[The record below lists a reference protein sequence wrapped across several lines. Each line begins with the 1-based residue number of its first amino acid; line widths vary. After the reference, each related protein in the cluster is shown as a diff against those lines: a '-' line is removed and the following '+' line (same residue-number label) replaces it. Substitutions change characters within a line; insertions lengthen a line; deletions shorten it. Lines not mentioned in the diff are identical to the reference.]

1 MMDIETRSIL
11 SELLNLASRQKVKLF
26 IVGGTLRD
34 HIMHKNISD
43 IDLTGTNAAALAI
56 QFAHSLNFRHI
67 SLDKTPGRSTTRIIL
82 PQKKHFDLTDM
93 QGATIKED
101 LGKRDFTINSM
112 GQELSDYLSNKKTI
126 IDLHNGKKD
135 LNKALIRATS
145 KSIFQTDPLRMLR
158 AFRFAAKMNFSID
171 EETLQEI
178 SLYRKNISTAA
189 GERVWQE
196 LLSFFEADNTGV
208 LINLMQKSKLLS
220 CILPDFFTDW
230 DEILTSYKRLENII
244 LNMGLYFPRLT
255 PKLNPSEK
263 ALLKFSV
270 LLKEIDKSLPKENIN
285 KKNYGIPNA
294 FNTLKALKASNNEI
308 VYICKTIKNLHVFSN
323 SLSSNLNNSS
333 MYDLCVI
340 GGDQLV
346 ASLLLKA
353 CSHPMLDGLE
363 LPNNKKLYPCTQL
376 LEFYFGNYLPVLGEK
391 ALLNGNDLI
400 RIFNILPSPSLGNV
414 LQSIQRAQV
423 LGEIKTSKEAKDL
436 AEKLLK
442 S

>member
-1 MMDIETRSIL
+1 
-11 SELLNLASRQKVKLF
+11 
-26 IVGGTLRD
+26 
-34 HIMHKNISD
+34 
-43 IDLTGTNAAALAI
+43 
-56 QFAHSLNFRHI
+56 
-67 SLDKTPGRSTTRIIL
+67 
-82 PQKKHFDLTDM
+82 
-93 QGATIKED
+93 
-101 LGKRDFTINSM
+101 
-112 GQELSDYLSNKKTI
+112 
-126 IDLHNGKKD
+126 
-135 LNKALIRATS
+135 
-145 KSIFQTDPLRMLR
+145 
-158 AFRFAAKMNFSID
+158 
-171 EETLQEI
+171 
-178 SLYRKNISTAA
+178 
-189 GERVWQE
+189 
-196 LLSFFEADNTGV
+196 
-208 LINLMQKSKLLS
+208 MQKSKLLS

-230 DEILTSYKRLENII
+230 EEILTSYKRLENII
-244 LNMGLYFPRLT
+244 SNIGLYFPRHT
-255 PKLNPSEK
+255 PTLNPSEK

-346 ASLLLKA
+346 ASLLLQA
-353 CSHPMLDGLE
+353 CYLPKLDSLE
-363 LPNNKKLYPCTQL
+363 PQNNEKLYPCTQL
-376 LEFYFGNYLPVLGEK
+376 LEFYFGSYLPVLGEK

>member
-11 SELLNLASRQKVKLF
+11 SELLNLASHQKVKLF
-26 IVGGTLRD
+26 VVGGTIRD
-34 HIMHKNISD
+34 HIMDKDISD
-43 IDLTGTNAAALAI
+43 IDLTVTNAAALGI
-56 QFAHSLNFRHI
+56 QVAHSLNFRHI

-82 PQKKHFDLTDM
+82 PQQKHFDLTDM

-196 LLSFFEADNTGV
+196 LLSFFESDNTGV
-208 LINLMQKSKLLS
+208 LTNLMQKSKLLS
-220 CILPDFFTDW
+220 CILPDFFTSW
-230 DEILTSYKRLENII
+230 EEIWTSYKRLENII
-244 LNMGLYFPRLT
+244 SNIGLYFPRHT
-255 PKLNPSEK
+255 PTLNPSER
-263 ALLKFSV
+263 ALLKLSV
-270 LLKEIDKSLPKENIN
+270 LLKETDKTLSIENIN
-285 KKNYGIPNA
+285 RKNYGTPNT
-294 FNTLKALKASNNEI
+294 FNTLNALKASNNEI
-308 VYICKTIKNLHVFSN
+308 AFICKAIQNSHVFSI

-333 MYDLCVI
+333 LYDLCVI

-346 ASLLLKA
+346 AGLLLKA
-353 CSHPMLDGLE
+353 CSLPILDSFE
-363 LPNNKKLYPCTQL
+363 FSKHEKLYSYTQL
-376 LEFYFGNYLPVLGEK
+376 LEFYFGSYLPVLGEK

>member
-11 SELLNLASRQKVKLF
+11 SELLNLASNQKVKLF
-26 IVGGTLRD
+26 VVGGTLRD
-34 HIMHKNISD
+34 HIMHKDISD

-82 PQKKHFDLTDM
+82 PQQKHFDLTDM

-196 LLSFFEADNTGV
+196 LLSFFESDNTGV
-208 LINLMQKSKLLS
+208 LTNLMQKSKLLS
-220 CILPDFFTDW
+220 CILPDFFT
-230 DEILTSYKRLENII
+230 EL
-244 LNMGLYFPRLT
+244 
-255 PKLNPSEK
+255 
-263 ALLKFSV
+263 
-270 LLKEIDKSLPKENIN
+270 
-285 KKNYGIPNA
+285 
-294 FNTLKALKASNNEI
+294 
-308 VYICKTIKNLHVFSN
+308 
-323 SLSSNLNNSS
+323 
-333 MYDLCVI
+333 
-340 GGDQLV
+340 GGDFD
-346 ASLLLKA
+346 LLQKVGEYYFKYWFIFPQTH
-353 CSHPMLDGLE
+353 SDIE
-363 LPNNKKLYPCTQL
+363 SFRKSITKI
-376 LEFYFGNYLPVLGEK
+376 FY
-391 ALLNGNDLI
+391 LI
-400 RIFNILPSPSLGNV
+400 KRN
-414 LQSIQRAQV
+414 R
-423 LGEIKTSKEAKDL
+423 
-436 AEKLLK
+436 
-442 S
+442 

>member
-1 MMDIETRSIL
+1 MDIQTRSIL
-11 SELLNLASRQKVKLF
+11 SELLNLASHQKVKLF
-26 IVGGTLRD
+26 VVGGTLRD

-43 IDLTGTNAAALAI
+43 IDLTGTNAAELGI
-56 QFAHSLNFRHI
+56 HFARSLNLRHI

-82 PQKKHFDLTDM
+82 PQQKHFDLTDM
-93 QGATIKED
+93 QGKTIKED

-196 LLSFFEADNTGV
+196 LLSFFEADDTGV
-208 LINLMQKSKLLS
+208 LIDLMQKSKLLS
-220 CILPDFFTDW
+220 SILPEFFIDW
-230 DEILTSYKRLENII
+230 EEILTSYKRLENII
-244 LNMGLYFPRLT
+244 SNLVLYFPRHT
-255 PKLNPSEK
+255 PTLNSSER

-270 LLKEIDKSLPKENIN
+270 LLKEIDKSLPIENIN
-285 KKNYGIPNA
+285 RKNYGIPNT
-294 FNTLKALKASNNEI
+294 FKTIKALKASNNEI
-308 VYICKTIKNLHVFSN
+308 AFICKAIQSSHIFSN
-323 SLSSNLNNSS
+323 SLTSDLNNSS
-333 MYDLCVI
+333 LYDLCII

-346 ASLLLKA
+346 AGLLLKA
-353 CSHPMLDGLE
+353 CSLPILDSFE
-363 LPNNKKLYPCTQL
+363 LPKHEKLYSCTQL
-376 LEFYFGNYLPVLGEK
+376 LEFYFGSYLPVLGEK
-391 ALLNGNDLI
+391 ALLNGNDVI
-400 RIFNILPSPSLGNV
+400 RIFNISPSPVLGNV

-423 LGEIKTSKEAKDL
+423 LGEIKTAKEAKDL

>member
-1 MMDIETRSIL
+1 MMEIETRSIL
-11 SELLNLASRQKVKLF
+11 SELLNLASNKKVELF
-26 IVGGTLRD
+26 VVGGTLRD
-34 HIMHKNISD
+34 HVMHKNISD
-43 IDLTGTNAAALAI
+43 IDLTGTNAAALGI

-67 SLDKTPGRSTTRIIL
+67 LLDKTPGRSTTRIIL
-82 PQKKHFDLTDM
+82 PQQKHFDLTDM

-126 IDLHNGKKD
+126 IDLHNGKID

-145 KSIFQTDPLRMLR
+145 KSIFQTDPVRMLR
-158 AFRFAAKMNFSID
+158 AFRFAAKMNFSIC
-171 EETLQEI
+171 EETLEEI
-178 SLYRKNISTAA
+178 SICRKNISTAA

-196 LLSFFEADNTGV
+196 LLSFFEADNTGF

-230 DEILTSYKRLENII
+230 EGILTSYKRLENII
-244 LNMGLYFPRLT
+244 LNIGLHFPRHT

-285 KKNYGIPNA
+285 KNNYGIPNA
-294 FNTLKALKASNNEI
+294 FNTLKTLKASNNEI
-308 VYICKTIKNLHVFSN
+308 IYICKTIKNLHVFSN

-346 ASLLLKA
+346 ASVLLQA
-353 CSHPMLDGLE
+353 CYLPKLDSLE
-363 LPNNKKLYPCTQL
+363 PLNNEKLYPCTQL
-376 LEFYFGNYLPVLGEK
+376 LQFYFRSYLPVLGEK
-391 ALLNGNDLI
+391 ALLNGNDVI
-400 RIFNILPSPSLGNV
+400 RIFNISPSPALGNV
-414 LQSIQRAQV
+414 LQNIQRAQV

-436 AEKLLK
+436 AEKLLNL
-442 S
+442 